1 VKGLLF
7 EQEAIA
13 GASKRLAELFR
24 VSTAVE
30 RDFAEANLD
39 YDGIIRVGELEFVF
53 QCLESPS
60 FSSLVP
66 AIESLK
72 RLSEGTIPLVI
83 TTFMVDSAKKLCE
96 REGIHWLD
104 LSGNAS
110 IHLPGA
116 IIEVEGRPNVFPKRG
131 RPASL
136 FAPKSSRIARWLLMH
151 YNDFISQRDLALAT
165 EMDEGFTSRIVSQME
180 EQRLVERNKV
190 GKLRARDPN
199 LILDA
204 WADEYDFS
212 KHEVRK
218 GHVVAR
224 SGEDLAQQVVGA
236 CEAVGIEYGLTGL
249 AAAWKVS
256 PFANFRLVTV
266 YLNRDEGAALR
277 ESVALREKL
286 SFREE
291 SRGAN
296 LWLVS
301 PNDEGVLFERCR
313 YQGAICVHP
322 IQIFLDLKSQPER
335 AREAADHLR
344 SELFPDFRANRGR

>member
-1 VKGLLF
+1 MPTEVD
-7 EQEAIA
+7 
-13 GASKRLAELFR
+13 
-24 VSTAVE
+24 
-30 RDFAEANLD
+30 RDFCEGNFE
-39 YDGIIRVGELEFVF
+39 YDGVIRVGELEFVF
-53 QCLESPS
+53 QCMESPS
-60 FSSLVP
+60 FRSLVP

-72 RLSEGTIPLVI
+72 RLHEDTIPLVI
-83 TTFMVDSAKKLCE
+83 TTFMSDSAKKACE

-116 IIEVEGRPNVFPKRG
+116 IVEIEGRPNAFPKRG
-131 RPASL
+131 RPPSL

-151 YNDFISQRDLALAT
+151 YHDFISQRELAQAT
-165 EMDEGFTSRIVSQME
+165 EMDEGFTSRIVTQLE
-180 EQRLVERNKV
+180 EQRFIERDKA
-190 GKLRARDPN
+190 GKLRVRDPN
-199 LILDA
+199 LMLDA

-212 KHEVRK
+212 KHEARK

-224 SGEDLAQQVVGA
+224 SGEDLVQQVVGA

-256 PFANFRLVTV
+256 PFASFRLVTV
-266 YLNRDEGAALR
+266 YLNRGEGAALR

-301 PNDEGVLFERCR
+301 PNDEGVLFERSR
-313 YQGAICVHP
+313 YKGATCVHP
-322 IQIFLDLKSQPER
+322 IQVFLDLKSQPER
-335 AREAADHLR
+335 AQEAADHLR
-344 SELFPDFRANRGR
+344 SELFPDFRAHRGR